1 MEFESLLYDVADHV
15 ATITINRPE
24 RRNALSWTVMT
35 ELRGAFAEAKADPE
49 VRAVVLTGAGDKAFS
64 AGADLT
70 GMAAGAGFVDLHDAR
85 GELARLFREVWEL
98 GKPTVAR
105 VRGYSLAGG
114 FGVALMCD
122 LVIAAD
128 DAQFGTPEIDVGL
141 WPMMITAPMLRSM
154 PPKVALELMMT
165 GRRISAQEALDIGFV
180 NRVVPVDELDDAVAA
195 VTSVLAAK
203 SPAVMKLGRD
213 AFYAVLDQD
222 AEHALRLLQ
231 AGLTLVTQ
239 TEDAAEGIQAFQEKR
254 APKWSGQ

>member
-35 ELRGAFAEAKADPE
+35 ELRGAFARAKADRD
-49 VRAVVLTGAGDKAFS
+49 VRVVVLTGAGDKAFS
-64 AGADLT
+64 AGADLS
-70 GMAAGAGFVDLHDAR
+70 GMSSGAGFVDLHDAR

-98 GKPTVAR
+98 GKPTIAR

-122 LVIAAD
+122 VVIASD

-154 PPKVALELMMT
+154 PAKVALELMMT
-165 GRRISAQEALDIGFV
+165 GRRVSAEEARDIGFV
-180 NRVVPVDELDDAVAA
+180 NRVVPGDELDAAVADVA
-195 VTSVLAAK
+195 SVLAGK

-222 AEHALRLLQ
+222 SEHALRLLQ

-239 TEDAAEGIQAFQEKR
+239 TEDAAEGILAFQEKR
-254 APKWSGQ
+254 APQWSGR

>member
-1 MEFESLLYDVADHV
+1 MEFESLLYDVTDHV

-35 ELRGAFAEAKADPE
+35 ELRGAFAKAKADPE
-49 VRAVVLTGAGDKAFS
+49 VRVVVLTGAGDKAFS

-105 VRGYSLAGG
+105 VRGFSLAGG

-122 LVIAAD
+122 VVIAAD
-128 DAQFGTPEIDVGL
+128 DAQFGTPEINVGL

-165 GRRISAQEALDIGFV
+165 GRRVSAQEALDIGFV
-180 NRVVPVDELDDAVAA
+180 NRVVPVDELDEAVAE

-222 AEHALRLLQ
+222 AEHGLRLLQ

-254 APKWSGQ
+254 APKWSGR